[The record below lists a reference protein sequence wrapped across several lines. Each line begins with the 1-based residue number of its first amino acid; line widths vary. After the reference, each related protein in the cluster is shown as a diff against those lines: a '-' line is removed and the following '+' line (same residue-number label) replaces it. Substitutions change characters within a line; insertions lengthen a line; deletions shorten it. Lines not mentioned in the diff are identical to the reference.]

1 MAISCS
7 PISSILPALDA
18 HADRRQEKRPVSSSP
33 ALAETARL
41 ADLGAAI
48 RKVASGGTLSQTEA
62 AEAFETIMSGA
73 ATDAQIGALLMA
85 MRLRGETIEEIA
97 GAARAMRARALP
109 VNAPEGAIDT
119 CGTGG
124 DAKGT
129 HNISTAVA
137 FVVAGAGVPVAKH
150 GNRSISSRSGSA
162 DVLTALGVNIECG
175 PETIA
180 RCLEEC
186 GLGFMFAPAH
196 HPAMRHVAHVR
207 KELGTRTIFNLLGP
221 LANPAS
227 TKYQVVG
234 VFAEE
239 WVEPVANVLGLLGV
253 ERAWVVHGSDGLDEL
268 TTTGISHVAAL
279 DAGKVMTFKVSPK
292 NAGLPEAK
300 PEDLTGGD
308 AAENAAHLRAV
319 LQGNQ
324 GPLRNIVLLNAA
336 AALLVAGKAKSLR
349 EGVALAV
356 ESIDSGKAKAVL
368 DALVKLSHDKV

>member
-1 MAISCS
+1 
-7 PISSILPALDA
+7 
-18 HADRRQEKRPVSSSP
+18 
-33 ALAETARL
+33 
-41 ADLGAAI
+41 
-48 RKVASGGTLSQTEA
+48 
-62 AEAFETIMSGA
+62 
-73 ATDAQIGALLMA
+73 MA
-85 MRLRGETIEEIA
+85 MRLRGETIEELA

-109 VNAPEGAIDT
+109 VRAPEGAIDT

-129 HNISTAVA
+129 HNISTTVA

-180 RCLEEC
+180 RCMEEC

-253 ERAWVVHGSDGLDEL
+253 ERAWVVHGADGLDEL

-349 EGVALAV
+349 EGVALAAG
-356 ESIDSGKAKAVL
+356 SIDSGKAKAVL